1 MSFITNTFY
10 GGLTAGILIG
20 ISFNII
26 KDYIVRTKWTSQNK
40 KSVVESQQPDSLL
53 KNNGEFKM
61 ALLVRHDLK
70 MGKGKVAAQC
80 AVVSVIAYN
89 KTKLRNLPSKCARV
103 VLRAPDLKTLE
114 CIQKQCKLFDI
125 PTATFTENDQM
136 TVLAIGPANETSIN
150 AQVHSLKLY

>member
-1 MSFITNTFY
+1 
-10 GGLTAGILIG
+10 
-20 ISFNII
+20 
-26 KDYIVRTKWTSQNK
+26 
-40 KSVVESQQPDSLL
+40 
-53 KNNGEFKM
+53 
-61 ALLVRHDLK
+61 
-70 MGKGKVAAQC
+70 
-80 AVVSVIAYN
+80 VSVIAYN

-150 AQVHSLKLY
+150 AQVNSLKLY